1 MKESSP
7 KKTLESWSTSEI
19 RFDSPSSTPSNQA
32 MRRAEPEIGK
42 KLRAAF
48 DDVIQEPVPDG
59 FLELLDALVRKG
71 LH

>member
-1 MKESSP
+1 
-7 KKTLESWSTSEI
+7 
-19 RFDSPSSTPSNQA
+19 
-32 MRRAEPEIGK
+32 MRRAEPELGE

-48 DDVIQEPVPDG
+48 DDVIQEPVPDR

>member
-7 KKTLESWSTSEI
+7 KKTLESWSASEI
-19 RFDSPSSTPSNQA
+19 RFDSPSSAPGNEG
-32 MRRAEPEIGK
+32 MRRLEPELGK

-48 DDVIQEPVPDG
+48 DDVIQEPVPDR